1 MDEKIILISLYNQI
15 KTLLAEGNI
24 ENITPVYPNFS
35 AKSRE
40 LALVINAGSYQ
51 FAAEPVNCT
60 YSDFELSS
68 DMLDSMQG
76 ELYLALF
83 ENSIKSKLKSLENIT
98 DKSIQ
103 ITDYISKDRLSEYT
117 GGTLSFKLKDKDE
130 ITFKIH
136 ALNKASLEF
145 ARKCLP
151 NQKEND
157 SVPDLCTNVD
167 IVIGT
172 TLLGIDEIEKLEVG
186 DAVLFDKYF
195 IHEMNIMIKTGKLE
209 ALADISADFKTLTLK
224 SSLKQNSRSL
234 NMADDTISTDNKI
247 VDSEN
252 SDIISQSTKT
262 EMTNIDNLKFE
273 VDYILDQKNMTL
285 SEIKELTEG
294 SVIDIN
300 PLALNH
306 IKLCINGQCIGTGKI
321 IDAGDSLAIE
331 IQEISR
337 KK

>member
-1 MDEKIILISLYNQI
+1 M
-15 KTLLAEGNI
+15 
-24 ENITPVYPNFS
+24 
-35 AKSRE
+35 
-40 LALVINAGSYQ
+40 
-51 FAAEPVNCT
+51 
-60 YSDFELSS
+60 
-68 DMLDSMQG
+68 
-76 ELYLALF
+76 
-83 ENSIKSKLKSLENIT
+83 
-98 DKSIQ
+98 
-103 ITDYISKDRLSEYT
+103 
-117 GGTLSFKLKDKDE
+117 
-130 ITFKIH
+130 
-136 ALNKASLEF
+136 
-145 ARKCLP
+145 
-151 NQKEND
+151 
-157 SVPDLCTNVD
+157 
-167 IVIGT
+167 VIGT

-195 IHEMNIMIKTGKLE
+195 IHEMNIMIQTGQLE

-306 IKLCINGQCIGTGKI
+306 IKLSINGQCIGTGKI

>member
-1 MDEKIILISLYNQI
+1 M
-15 KTLLAEGNI
+15 
-24 ENITPVYPNFS
+24 S
-35 AKSRE
+35 AN
-40 LALVINAGSYQ
+40 L
-51 FAAEPVNCT
+51 T
-60 YSDFELSS
+60 
-68 DMLDSMQG
+68 
-76 ELYLALF
+76 
-83 ENSIKSKLKSLENIT
+83 
-98 DKSIQ
+98 
-103 ITDYISKDRLSEYT
+103 
-117 GGTLSFKLKDKDE
+117 
-130 ITFKIH
+130 
-136 ALNKASLEF
+136 
-145 ARKCLP
+145 
-151 NQKEND
+151 
-157 SVPDLCTNVD
+157 
-167 IVIGT
+167 
-172 TLLGIDEIEKLEVG
+172 
-186 DAVLFDKYF
+186 DKYF

-306 IKLCINGQCIGTGKI
+306 IKLSINGQCIGTGKI

>member
-1 MDEKIILISLYNQI
+1 M
-15 KTLLAEGNI
+15 
-24 ENITPVYPNFS
+24 
-35 AKSRE
+35 
-40 LALVINAGSYQ
+40 
-51 FAAEPVNCT
+51 
-60 YSDFELSS
+60 
-68 DMLDSMQG
+68 
-76 ELYLALF
+76 
-83 ENSIKSKLKSLENIT
+83 
-98 DKSIQ
+98 
-103 ITDYISKDRLSEYT
+103 
-117 GGTLSFKLKDKDE
+117 
-130 ITFKIH
+130 
-136 ALNKASLEF
+136 
-145 ARKCLP
+145 
-151 NQKEND
+151 
-157 SVPDLCTNVD
+157 
-167 IVIGT
+167 VIGT

-306 IKLCINGQCIGTGKI
+306 IKLSINGQCIGTGKI

>member
-1 MDEKIILISLYNQI
+1 MPKEKIF
-15 KTLLAEGNI
+15 
-24 ENITPVYPNFS
+24 YP
-35 AKSRE
+35 
-40 LALVINAGSYQ
+40 
-51 FAAEPVNCT
+51 
-60 YSDFELSS
+60 
-68 DMLDSMQG
+68 
-76 ELYLALF
+76 
-83 ENSIKSKLKSLENIT
+83 LK
-98 DKSIQ
+98 
-103 ITDYISKDRLSEYT
+103 
-117 GGTLSFKLKDKDE
+117 G
-130 ITFKIH
+130 
-136 ALNKASLEF
+136 
-145 ARKCLP
+145 
-151 NQKEND
+151 
-157 SVPDLCTNVD
+157 
-167 IVIGT
+167 
-172 TLLGIDEIEKLEVG
+172 
-186 DAVLFDKYF
+186 DKYF

-306 IKLCINGQCIGTGKI
+306 IKLSINGQCIGTGKI

>member
-1 MDEKIILISLYNQI
+1 M
-15 KTLLAEGNI
+15 
-24 ENITPVYPNFS
+24 
-35 AKSRE
+35 
-40 LALVINAGSYQ
+40 
-51 FAAEPVNCT
+51 
-60 YSDFELSS
+60 
-68 DMLDSMQG
+68 
-76 ELYLALF
+76 
-83 ENSIKSKLKSLENIT
+83 
-98 DKSIQ
+98 
-103 ITDYISKDRLSEYT
+103 
-117 GGTLSFKLKDKDE
+117 
-130 ITFKIH
+130 
-136 ALNKASLEF
+136 
-145 ARKCLP
+145 
-151 NQKEND
+151 
-157 SVPDLCTNVD
+157 
-167 IVIGT
+167 VIGT

-224 SSLKQNSRSL
+224 SSLKQSRRSL

-306 IKLCINGQCIGTGKI
+306 IKLSINGQCIGTGKI